1 MSIQKSFPYILIVGS
16 IVGLWASFI
25 LTVDTIALIKNPGV
39 QLPCNINPF
48 VSCTS
53 VATTWQASV
62 FGFPNSL
69 LGIVAFSMLL
79 AIGIMLYSGGPTSQ
93 SFDEASR
100 SRKPLWLLV
109 NLGTL
114 AAITFVMWFF
124 YQSVYN
130 IGSLCIYCM
139 TVWAVTWPIFLYTT
153 VWNFREGH
161 FKITPPNPLLQS
173 DSAKATPDKQ
183 DEVSKIDSFFHFVS
197 KYHVQVLII
206 WYLFIIFAI
215 AFHFKDF
222 FFA

>member
-1 MSIQKSFPYILIVGS
+1 MTVQKSFPYILIVGS
-16 IVGLWASFI
+16 IVGLMASFV

-53 VATTWQASV
+53 VASTWQASV

-69 LGIVAFSMLL
+69 LGLIAFAMLL
-79 AIGIMLYSGGPTSQ
+79 AIGIMLYSGG
-93 SFDEASR
+93 R

-114 AAITFVMWFF
+114 GAMTFVMWFF

-139 TVWAVTWPIFLYTT
+139 TVWVVTWPIFLYTT
-153 VWNFREGH
+153 IWNFKEGH
-161 FKITPPNPLLQS
+161 FKITPPNPLLQ
-173 DSAKATPDKQ
+173 Q
-183 DEVSKIDSFFHFVS
+183 EGESKTDSFFHFVS
-197 KYHVQVLII
+197 RNHIQILII
-206 WYLFIIFAI
+206 WYIFIIFSI
-215 AFHFKDF
+215 VFHFKDF

>member
-1 MSIQKSFPYILIVGS
+1 MTIQKSFPYILIIDS
-16 IVGLWASFI
+16 IIGLWASFV
-25 LTVDTIALIKNPGV
+25 LTIDTIALIKNPGV

-69 LGIVAFSMLL
+69 LGIVAFAMLL
-79 AIGIMLYSGGPTSQ
+79 AIGIMLYSGG
-93 SFDEASR
+93 R

-114 AAITFVMWFF
+114 AAMIFVMWFF

-130 IGSLCIYCM
+130 IGLLCIYCM
-139 TVWAVTWPIFLYTT
+139 TVWAVTWPLFLYTT
-153 VWNFREGH
+153 IWNFKEDH
-161 FKITPPNPLLQS
+161 FTLPSLKVKTQNKIN
-173 DSAKATPDKQ
+173 A
-183 DEVSKIDSFFHFVS
+183 FMNFVVY
-197 KYHVQVLII
+197 YHVQILII

-215 AFHFKDF
+215 LFHFRDF
-222 FFA
+222 FFT